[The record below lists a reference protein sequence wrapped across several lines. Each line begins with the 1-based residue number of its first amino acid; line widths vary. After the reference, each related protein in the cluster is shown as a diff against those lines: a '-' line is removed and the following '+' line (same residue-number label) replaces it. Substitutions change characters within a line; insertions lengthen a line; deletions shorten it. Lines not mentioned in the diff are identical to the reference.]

1 MALDPW
7 YKIALPRA
15 EVREG
20 RSFNPDEFAIA
31 LEQVVS
37 GRAPRD
43 YQDPAQFFARTCFT
57 RALKDHSAKV
67 LRRLAGHTEGAPPVL
82 TLITQFGGGKTH
94 TLTSLYHIAN
104 AGPAASAWT
113 GVRAVLDQAGL
124 AEAPK
129 AKVAVF
135 VGNAWDP
142 RPGSETPWIDIAR
155 QLAGEKGVEA
165 LGADAKTAPPGTDS
179 INKVIELAGGP
190 VLLLFDELLNGLTR
204 HKKLAEPMHAFL
216 HNVMRGFI
224 GQPHRA
230 AVISLPRSEV
240 EMTPFDVEWQEKIT
254 KLVGAVAQQLI
265 ANDEAEISEVVRRRL
280 FEDIGKDTARRNVAK
295 AYADWCFDR
304 RAQLPPEWTAADK
317 GVTDAGARD
326 SLRKIFEDCY
336 PFHPATL
343 TVFQR
348 KWQSLP
354 QFQQTRGTL
363 AMLAQWIS
371 WAFRDG
377 YQRAR
382 NEPLIT
388 LGSAPLEVPELR
400 GTVLGQIGEQKLQH
414 AIEFDFAGA
423 TSHARALDAD
433 TKGPLRDIHR
443 RVGAAVFFES
453 SGGQSDKVAFLPDV
467 RFAIGEPGI
476 DTTSIDNAVVAL
488 QRRGYYLRKAG
499 TDGYRFF
506 STPTLNKV
514 VADRKATLDP
524 DDVRRVVE
532 RVVSEEFEKRKQL
545 AVEHFHGDGADIPD
559 TTRLTAVV
567 LGSGYEWSESGTI
580 RPDVAE
586 WTTSKGKAPRLY
598 PGALLWVVKKT
609 GRELFDKVEAW
620 LAWQRVERDVRD
632 GSLGDIDKADRNEVA
647 GEVKEAEEDAR
658 DEVWASY
665 RFVVFK
671 DGSQPDGLQV
681 LDLGAGHA
689 SSSES
694 LTGRVVTALR
704 TSSLLNESP
713 GAAYL
718 ERRWPPAFKD
728 AGAWPVSS
736 LRQAFLSGGMERLL
750 DVDSYLTT
758 KIPEFVRKGDF
769 GFASGAQPD
778 GTYQRVWLNEE
789 LSPDEVTFDAG
800 VFLLT
805 KARAK
810 TLTKAAGQAGEPK
823 APEAPVIVEAP
834 ASARPG
840 SAPDAAS
847 EIVTIR
853 VAGDVPPESWTKLG
867 IKLIPK
873 LKSGKTL
880 TLRLEASVDAD
891 GSQAETLRRELRQV
905 FMDLGLAER
914 FRIE

>member
-1 MALDPW
+1 
-7 YKIALPRA
+7 
-15 EVREG
+15 
-20 RSFNPDEFAIA
+20 
-31 LEQVVS
+31 
-37 GRAPRD
+37 
-43 YQDPAQFFARTCFT
+43 
-57 RALKDHSAKV
+57 
-67 LRRLAGHTEGAPPVL
+67 
-82 TLITQFGGGKTH
+82 
-94 TLTSLYHIAN
+94 
-104 AGPAASAWT
+104 
-113 GVRAVLDQAGL
+113 
-124 AEAPK
+124 
-129 AKVAVF
+129 
-135 VGNAWDP
+135 
-142 RPGSETPWIDIAR
+142 
-155 QLAGEKGVEA
+155 
-165 LGADAKTAPPGTDS
+165 
-179 INKVIELAGGP
+179 
-190 VLLLFDELLNGLTR
+190 
-204 HKKLAEPMHAFL
+204 
-216 HNVMRGFI
+216 
-224 GQPHRA
+224 
-230 AVISLPRSEV
+230 
-240 EMTPFDVEWQEKIT
+240 
-254 KLVGAVAQQLI
+254 
-265 ANDEAEISEVVRRRL
+265 
-280 FEDIGKDTARRNVAK
+280 
-295 AYADWCFDR
+295 
-304 RAQLPPEWTAADK
+304 
-317 GVTDAGARD
+317 
-326 SLRKIFEDCY
+326 
-336 PFHPATL
+336 
-343 TVFQR
+343 
-348 KWQSLP
+348 
-354 QFQQTRGTL
+354 
-363 AMLAQWIS
+363 
-371 WAFRDG
+371 
-377 YQRAR
+377 
-382 NEPLIT
+382 
-388 LGSAPLEVPELR
+388 VPELR

-524 DDVRRVVE
+524 DDVRKVVE

-545 AVEHFHGDGADIPD
+545 AVEYFHGDGADIPD

-567 LGSGYEWSESGTI
+567 LGSGYEWSEPGTI
-580 RPDVAE
+580 RADIAG
-586 WTTSKGKAPRLY
+586 WTSSKGKSPRLY
-598 PGALLWVVKKT
+598 PGALLWVVKKA
-609 GRELFDKVEAW
+609 GRDLFDKVEAW

-647 GEVKEAEEDAR
+647 GEVKGAEEDAR

-671 DGSQPDGLQV
+671 DGSQPHGLQII
-681 LDLGAGHA
+681 DLGAGHA

-694 LTGRVVTALR
+694 LTGRIITALR

-713 GAAYL
+713 GSAYL

-728 AGAWPVSS
+728 VAAWPVSS

-750 DVDSYLTT
+750 DVDAYLKS
-758 KIPEFVRKGDF
+758 KIPDFVRRGDF

-810 TLTKAAGQAGEPK
+810 ALTRTVSPAAESKALEPL
-823 APEAPVIVEAP
+823 VIVDAP
-834 ASARPG
+834 TSPRPP
-840 SAPDAAS
+840 SDATI

-853 VAGDVPPESWTKLG
+853 VSGDVPPESWTKLG

-880 TLRLEASVDAD
+880 TLRLDASVDAD
-891 GSQAETLRRELRQV
+891 GPQAETIRRELRQV
-905 FMDLGLAER
+905 FMDLGLADR
-914 FRIE
+914 FQID